1 MIRQLLALYT
11 CIINDFLSISN
22 HIYEM
27 YLHKLRNNYPSKTSS
42 DLFNNGFK
50 HDIVKTY
57 FLKLILFFCTIQV
70 INMGVNNQVAFH
82 SVLFFFLH
90 CPASRNVLVANQSWN
105 SNKIQ
110 SLKELCTTK
119 ASNCIRKLSIELL
132 LVNCLS
138 FVIPKPVDKRTC
150 RREFHTMGYFDTLF
164 FSIVLVRDRCL
175 HCTSCSKQNNWSL
188 QQENNEI

>member
-1 MIRQLLALYT
+1 MWTIR
-11 CIINDFLSISN
+11 
-22 HIYEM
+22 
-27 YLHKLRNNYPSKTSS
+27 LRFTRCS
-42 DLFNNGFK
+42 
-50 HDIVKTY
+50 
-57 FLKLILFFCTIQV
+57 
-70 INMGVNNQVAFH
+70 
-82 SVLFFFLH
+82 FFLH

-150 RREFHTMGYFDTLF
+150 RREFHTIGYFDTLF
-164 FSIVLVRDRCL
+164 FSIVLVRDRCLRL

-188 QQENNEI
+188 QQENNESNERNIFKMWLFLQFYFLFTSVKYTFWIKYTTNNFAFSKDQCLGLI

>member
-1 MIRQLLALYT
+1 MWTIR
-11 CIINDFLSISN
+11 
-22 HIYEM
+22 
-27 YLHKLRNNYPSKTSS
+27 LRFTRCS
-42 DLFNNGFK
+42 
-50 HDIVKTY
+50 
-57 FLKLILFFCTIQV
+57 
-70 INMGVNNQVAFH
+70 
-82 SVLFFFLH
+82 FFLH

-132 LVNCLS
+132 LVNCPS

-150 RREFHTMGYFDTLF
+150 RREFHTIGYFDTLF

-175 HCTSCSKQNNWSL
+175 HYTSWNRITGHFNKKTMKSNERNIFKMYIFKMWLLL
-188 QQENNEI
+188 QFYFLFTSVKYTFWIN

>member
-1 MIRQLLALYT
+1 MWTIR
-11 CIINDFLSISN
+11 
-22 HIYEM
+22 
-27 YLHKLRNNYPSKTSS
+27 LRFTRCS
-42 DLFNNGFK
+42 
-50 HDIVKTY
+50 
-57 FLKLILFFCTIQV
+57 
-70 INMGVNNQVAFH
+70 
-82 SVLFFFLH
+82 FFLH

-150 RREFHTMGYFDTLF
+150 RREFHTIGYFDTLF

-188 QQENNEI
+188 KQWNLTNGIFSKCGCFFNSISFLLQLNILFELLKQRTILLSLKISVRDYYNTHTQGTNTKLKNFTGI